1 MKARRTL
8 LLLLPGSALALA
20 IAAAQ
25 PAVAVGVSPEGRVAI
40 EGVIDLVDP
49 AADPNFLGI
58 EVGDPFSIEAIY
70 NMALL
75 TGAGLETLTPDIDPS
90 LSFELRI
97 GRGPAVVWDERDDL
111 IFPFGPLINF
121 DGGEF
126 DGFVFQSDDF
136 GFASDAFAQVIDRVE
151 VLDSET
157 FDPLVTGEFRE
168 ESVSPD

>member
-1 MKARRTL
+1 MKASRML
-8 LLLLPGSALALA
+8 LLGFVLALVM
-20 IAAAQ
+20 AAAQ
-25 PAVAVGVSPEGRVAI
+25 PAAAVGISPQGRVSI

-70 NMALL
+70 NAALL
-75 TGAGLETLTPDIDPS
+75 TNVGLETLTPDTDPS

-97 GRGPAVVWDERDDL
+97 GRGPAVVWDEQDDL

-126 DGFVFQSDDF
+126 DSFVFQSDDF
-136 GFASDAFAQVIDRVE
+136 GFASDAFVQVIDRVE
-151 VLDSET
+151 ILDSET
-157 FDPLVTGEFRE
+157 FDTLVTGEFRE
-168 ESVSPD
+168 VSVSPD

>member
-1 MKARRTL
+1 MKASRVL
-8 LLLLPGSALALA
+8 LLGPVLALVM
-20 IAAAQ
+20 AAAQ
-25 PAVAVGVSPEGRVAI
+25 PAAAVGIGPQGRVAI
-40 EGVIDLVDP
+40 EGVVDHVDP

-70 NMALL
+70 NAALL
-75 TGAGLETLTPDIDPS
+75 TNVGLETLTPDTDPS

-121 DGGEF
+121 EDGDF

-136 GFASDAFAQVIDRVE
+136 GFASDAFVQVIDRVE

-157 FDPLVTGEFRE
+157 FEPLVTGEFRE

>member
-1 MKARRTL
+1 MKASRM
-8 LLLLPGSALALA
+8 LLPGFVLALA

-25 PAVAVGVSPEGRVAI
+25 PAAATGISPVSSVSI

-49 AADPNFLGI
+49 AADPNFLGM

-70 NMALL
+70 NAALL
-75 TGAGLETLTPDIDPS
+75 TNIGLETLTPDTDPS

-97 GRGPAVVWDERDDL
+97 GRGPAVLWDEQDDL

-126 DGFVFQSDDF
+126 DSFVFQSNDF
-136 GFASDAFAQVIDRVE
+136 GFASDAFVQVIDRVE

-157 FDPLVTGEFRE
+157 FDPLVTGGFRE
-168 ESVSPD
+168 ASMSPD

>member
-1 MKARRTL
+1 MKASRML
-8 LLLLPGSALALA
+8 LLLGFVLALVM
-20 IAAAQ
+20 AAAQ
-25 PAVAVGVSPEGRVAI
+25 PAAAVGISPQGRVSI

-70 NMALL
+70 NAALL
-75 TGAGLETLTPDIDPS
+75 TNVGLETLTPDTDPS

-97 GRGPAVVWDERDDL
+97 GRGPAVVWDEQDDL

-121 DGGEF
+121 DGGNF
-126 DGFVFQSDDF
+126 DSFVFQSDDF
-136 GFASDAFAQVIDRVE
+136 GFASDAFVQVIDRVE
-151 VLDSET
+151 ILDSET

-168 ESVSPD
+168 VSVSPD